1 MEEDK
6 MEKKSN
12 NSSSDDVEMLS
23 FFSPAAAT
31 EASPRFLLLNLF
43 LLFVVVLVT
52 KLTEETSIIGCRFF
66 PNFEDIFLL
75 NVGHHC
81 FFFSFFFSLSRFGL
95 TSSHNERSIQ

>member
-1 MEEDK
+1 

-12 NSSSDDVEMLS
+12 NSSSDDEEMLS
-23 FFSPAAAT
+23 FFYTAAAT

-75 NVGHHC
+75 NVRRH
-81 FFFSFFFSLSRFGL
+81 SFFFSPSFFLSRFWSRVF
-95 TSSHNERSIQ
+95 TQRTRNTINK